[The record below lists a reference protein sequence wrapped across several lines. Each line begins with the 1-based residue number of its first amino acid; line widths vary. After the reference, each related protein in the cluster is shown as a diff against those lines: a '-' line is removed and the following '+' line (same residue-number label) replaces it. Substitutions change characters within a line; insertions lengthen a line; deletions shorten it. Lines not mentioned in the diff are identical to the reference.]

1 MPGILD
7 SDFIPPY
14 ADAADVV
21 KLLLC
26 KYELC
31 KLLCDD
37 AINGVVQ
44 RWDETAADEFVCC
57 EEADEAMT
65 VPDDEFDDGD
75 CKSYFDGELM
85 FDAAA
90 ILARG
95 EGSAKEAC
103 DE

>member
-1 MPGILD
+1 MLAGFVMPGMFD
-7 SDFIPPY
+7 SDLMPPY

-44 RWDETAADEFVCC
+44 RWDETDADELVCWDDV
-57 EEADEAMT
+57 ADAMA
-65 VPDDEFDDGD
+65 VPDEEFDEGD
-75 CKSYFDGELM
+75 CKSYFDGE
-85 FDAAA
+85 
-90 ILARG
+90 
-95 EGSAKEAC
+95 
-103 DE
+103 